1 MPTVRSRSH
10 SRPRQGEFAWQIAND
25 GSGWSSWR
33 MPIAGAGERCAGR
46 GEYPAVPADRRY
58 TEGISAERRHDAGR
72 WLGLT
77 EGAHG
82 SIAPEAM
89 TIRSLRAAALVLA
102 LGSPAGEFGR
112 RVGTN
117 QATRPGATSSMGS
130 RPLAV
135 RIPTGLRAQ
144 K

>member
-1 MPTVRSRSH
+1 VLE
-10 SRPRQGEFAWQIAND
+10 GN
-25 GSGWSSWR
+25 
-33 MPIAGAGERCAGR
+33 
-46 GEYPAVPADRRY
+46 AVPAEPPLRSYALPEATWRPFTLTALPPGAAGNGFDSGRSGASGDPVVPVAAA
-58 TEGISAERRHDAGR
+58 EGISAERRHDAGR

-117 QATRPGATSSMGS
+117 QATRRGATSSMGS